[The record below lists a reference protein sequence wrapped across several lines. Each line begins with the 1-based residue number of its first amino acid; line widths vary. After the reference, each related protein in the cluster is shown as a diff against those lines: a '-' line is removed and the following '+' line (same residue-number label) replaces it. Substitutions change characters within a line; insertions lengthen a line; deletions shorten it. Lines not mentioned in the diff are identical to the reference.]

1 MRKETL
7 PTDSKLYSN
16 LVFLEKEKWRR
27 RRERMSF
34 TRKIEVLDRLL
45 KMAVELPRLDGAGDE
60 HRRSS
65 GYT

>member
-1 MRKETL
+1 MRKEAL
-7 PTDSKLYSN
+7 PADSKLYSK
-16 LVFLEKEKWRR
+16 LVFLEKEKWHR

-45 KMAVELPRLDGAGDE
+45 KMAVELPKLDGTEDE